1 MAEILEEQSQ
11 DSLSAGDEKKA
22 PLTLKDTRLD
32 LYNKILSLKDPN
44 FSDPIKKLGFKEFDN
59 LMSKSEDFQTAILT
73 DLTKREI
80 PGINQETFYNN
91 YVEGKSA
98 NVIEDFARPEPVAP
112 PTKED
117 ESFTGQVSNI
127 WKNVKSYATDL
138 SKSFQ
143 RGKEMGL
150 ATKEAGLLKA
160 GINEAVSGS
169 ENVDFKSIAN
179 HLKEIEKIGSTAT
192 EEDFKTNTG
201 VVDNITDWIK
211 IIPTATL
218 ESLSNIYYGGKEK
231 IAASASL
238 GAGIGSVI
246 PGAGTLAGAG
256 TGAKYAS
263 ALQGYEMEFF
273 ATVVDELTEK
283 GKLDTKKSPVEIEK
297 QLKSAFA
304 DKELMEPIF
313 KKGHTRAAIIMGVD
327 LAASGGVGAIGK
339 TLGNLAKVRVP
350 AEAKK
355 TAIGKLLSTTA
366 DKIVTGQTARLAN
379 QTVKTI
385 VKSAPVQTALKVAEK
400 TTKAAD
406 VLSKTK
412 LGKISEKIGTG
423 DIVSGGTGEALAQ
436 LTTEGK
442 INPQEVLLEGFAES
456 KYIAGMRALGNMGIK
471 KISGKP
477 AAETTTVE
485 PTSKNEDTAELVSD
499 DEFERFKKG
508 DIDPERARALLDDT
522 EIALKDPAYIE
533 KLKTE
538 GWDPKYIEMLEYVHD
553 KAIIAQEKE
562 SVKKIAIKDI
572 AERFNISEE
581 EVLDKVNPKS
591 ENHDSKILDAFT
603 NTFNN
608 LENQYKK
615 TTEADDSQ
623 DQTGVSGEVG
633 GGQESQQAQPV
644 EGGGTQEAGDGGIL
658 QAQKQE
664 ALDRIDNLLSQHQQA
679 KNENGTGTLDEQTLN
694 ELSLQK
700 DQLEQDLGLI
710 APAAAVEG
718 AAPAEG
724 ETAAAPVEGAA
735 APVTEGAPA
744 EEVITESEGST
755 TDFIPGKKVLYN
767 GETYEIIDEG
777 AGKISL
783 SNNDRIVEVPKGA
796 TLASMGA
803 SIKRA
808 KQYNVKPVNKN
819 KVSINGEMHNIIR
832 DAAGAITGLKN
843 ATRKI
848 TITAGDVLSA
858 VEQQQQQGNAAKPI
872 IVGTNQPSDVSN
884 QQTGAAAA
892 TAAPS
897 QPITEP
903 MAGKPTTQAGA
914 AESTSKPAA
923 EGTEEAMGETL
934 PEGGGVA
941 PIENLPSFST
951 YDGIFKKP
959 SKVSEAKNNFI
970 GQNTKEVYD
979 AMNKISTNF
988 TKIIKELE
996 QSGRLTKKC

>member
-73 DLTKREI
+73 DLTKRQI
-80 PGINQETFYNN
+80 PGITQESFYNN

-117 ESFTGQVSNI
+117 ESFTGQISNL
-127 WKNVKSYATDL
+127 WKNVKSYVSDI
-138 SKSFQ
+138 SKSEQ
-143 RGKEMGL
+143 RGERMGL

-160 GINEAVSGS
+160 GVNEAITGT
-169 ENVDFKSIAN
+169 ENIDFATIAN
-179 HLKEIEKIGSTAT
+179 HLKEIDKIGSTAT
-192 EEDFKTNTG
+192 EEDFKTNSG
-201 VVDNITDWIK
+201 VVDTITDWVK
-211 IIPTATL
+211 LVPLATI
-218 ESLSNIYYGGKEK
+218 ESFSNIYYGGKEK
-231 IAASASL
+231 MAALGAI

-246 PGAGTLAGAG
+246 PGAGTLAGGGQGVRA
-256 TGAKYAS
+256 AS
-263 ALQGYEMEFF
+263 IAQGYEMEFF
-273 ATVVDELTEK
+273 ATVIDELTEK
-283 GKLDTKKSPVEIEK
+283 GKLDTKKSTKEIEQ

-304 DKELMEPIF
+304 DKALIEPIF
-313 KKGHTRAAIIMGVD
+313 KKGHERATIITGVD
-327 LAASGGVGAIGK
+327 YFLAGGAGNIGK
-339 TLGNLAKVRVP
+339 TVGKLAKIRVP
-350 AEAKK
+350 SSLKK
-355 TAIGKLLSTTA
+355 TTMGQILGATAESIVTSLPARTGSKVLKSVINSTPVKLAAEIGK
-366 DKIVTGQTARLAN
+366 
-379 QTVKTI
+379 KT
-385 VKSAPVQTALKVAEK
+385 E
-400 TTKAAD
+400 KAAD
-406 VLSKTK
+406 VFSKTK
-412 LGKISEKIGTG
+412 LGKISEKIGAKDMIG
-423 DIVSGGTGEALAQ
+423 AGAGEASAQ
-436 LTTEGK
+436 YYTEGK
-442 INPQEVLLEGFAES
+442 INTQAVLMEIFPES
-456 KYIAGMRALGNMGIK
+456 NYISGLRALGSMGAK
-471 KISGKP
+471 KAVSPSGK
-477 AAETTTVE
+477 TTIE
-485 PTSKNEDTAELVSD
+485 PKTESEDTYELVSD

-508 DIDPERARALLDDT
+508 DIDPDRARALLDDT
-522 EIALKDPAYIE
+522 DIALKDPTHIE

-562 SVKKIAIKDI
+562 SVRKIAVKDI

-581 EVLDKVNPKS
+581 EVLDKANPKS
-591 ENHDSKILDAFT
+591 ENHDPKILEAFA
-603 NTFNN
+603 NTFSN

-644 EGGGTQEAGDGGIL
+644 EGGGTQEAGDGGVL

-744 EEVITESEGST
+744 EEVIAESEGST

-767 GETYEIIDEG
+767 GETYEVIDEG

-796 TLASMGA
+796 TLSSMGA

-903 MAGKPTTQAGA
+903 MAGKPATQAGA

-934 PEGGGVA
+934 PEGGGIA